1 MYLIEEILSLAMA
14 NYDCKVRDNFKKQ
27 WDWIKWP
34 TFQVLVRPK
43 LTYTMLTFV
52 GKWFT
57 GSQSLTAQWNS
68 KFKKYSLINQ
78 RLLLYSLTFLNAF
91 MYQKYGKSIEI

>member
-1 MYLIEEILSLAMA
+1 MA
-14 NYDCKVRDNFKKQ
+14 NYHCKVRDNFKKQ
-27 WDWIKWP
+27 WDWIKRP
-34 TFQVLVRPK
+34 IFQVFVRTK
-43 LTYTMLTFV
+43 LTYTMITFV

-57 GSQSLTAQWNS
+57 DSQSLTAQWNS

-78 RLLLYSLTFLNAF
+78 RLLLYSLTFFNAF